1 MVGDLVDP
9 GSVFYRQSWLIL
21 NRVFNATGLI
31 LGKRPT
37 FGLFLIIFCL
47 LLIIV
52 INTSNIFKMFSIS
65 QVLILIFI
73 VTKSLSQ
80 SSPDACRN
88 PNGDVGSCINIRQCT
103 ALMNILQSRPLD
115 PQNVRFL
122 QESRCGFEGR
132 DPKVCCVGQHQ
143 SVGPDSDQNG
153 ETNNGSIASRADL
166 LPDDCGRDL
175 SLRILGGER
184 AEIDEFP
191 WMVLLEYQKPMMWN
205 RMNFNQWLRLS
216 DTILVWRRLDRDRQ
230 RVLVEELESLM
241 VSIIFE
247 DGWHPRNS
255 IRFEVEVIPERVTIL
270 SPVSLSAFP
279 MPWYSCEKCKTPAS
293 IELVKGEIYIP
304 SDSHVEGPPKVWLR
318 TIGTQ
323 TDGSDSSYTSCP
335 LISRRKAFENSLD
348 WVHKL
353 VESPS
358 LFGVVFDIDGCFN
371 CHNPYHSVNRCPLP
385 HGTVCWGCGTQGVIG
400 EDCPFCD
407 PHKFS
412 LEPPQWYL
420 SRLQPRRAKY
430 YKKKS

>member
-191 WMVLLEYQKPMMWN
+191 WMVLLEYQKRKKIN
-205 RMNFNQWLRLS
+205 RNNNTLC
-216 DTILVWRRLDRDRQ
+216 
-230 RVLVEELESLM
+230 ES
-241 VSIIFE
+241 VSE
-247 DGWHPRNS
+247 WK
-255 IRFEVEVIPERVTIL
+255 
-270 SPVSLSAFP
+270 
-279 MPWYSCEKCKTPAS
+279 KC
-293 IELVKGEIYIP
+293 
-304 SDSHVEGPPKVWLR
+304 D
-318 TIGTQ
+318 
-323 TDGSDSSYTSCP
+323 
-335 LISRRKAFENSLD
+335 
-348 WVHKL
+348 
-353 VESPS
+353 
-358 LFGVVFDIDGCFN
+358 
-371 CHNPYHSVNRCPLP
+371 
-385 HGTVCWGCGTQGVIG
+385 
-400 EDCPFCD
+400 
-407 PHKFS
+407 
-412 LEPPQWYL
+412 
-420 SRLQPRRAKY
+420 
-430 YKKKS
+430 